1 MTTPTTDAPVT
12 LPNGIVADPAIHC
25 FRDGQPILKTDG
37 TPKLKPGRKP
47 GSTVAKA
54 APAPESEDKV
64 PLSVGKDDAVPA
76 AWNEV
81 HGSPAM
87 QIVAASTERKAAS
100 TVTVESATPPV
111 ATQTQAKAAH
121 LVPMTAVVTRTFGK
135 IGLPESKEEPL
146 EVRTFVTP
154 PAHIELGYGLTLNIG
169 NYESARVDVKL
180 NVPCYREE
188 VDEAYEWARKW
199 AEDRVRREVKEVRAM
214 AAPPKSN
221 PF

>member
-1 MTTPTTDAPVT
+1 MTTPTPDAPVT

-25 FRDGQPILKTDG
+25 FRDGKPILKTDG

-47 GSTVAKA
+47 GTVVAKA
-54 APAPESEDKV
+54 DSAPAPESAPAQALAPAPVEVV
-64 PLSVGKDDAVPA
+64 P
-76 AWNEV
+76 
-81 HGSPAM
+81 
-87 QIVAASTERKAAS
+87 
-100 TVTVESATPPV
+100 TVTNVIAPV
-111 ATQTQAKAAH
+111 ATKQAEPEKKAAH
-121 LVPMTAVVTRTFGK
+121 LAPMTAVVTRTFGK

-146 EVRTFVTP
+146 EVRTFITP